1 MPKIPTFTAQGSIEQ
16 LQGSTATP
24 QISLTSTLA
33 TAIAPATKMLV
44 DQKIQESNAQNQAEA
59 LRLENDYLTDLIKVS
74 ETINTDQ
81 TMSVNK
87 DAANTYLKNKNN
99 ILINKYKS
107 QATNNNVAIKFENY
121 ALAETQK
128 TIFRNDTQISKN
140 ILTNL
145 ISGYEKQKDLLLIT
159 ASTDTSGLAKST
171 LKTDLEKLTKDTFTS
186 QLSAPELNVMINS
199 IPGEIEYMDGLKSV
213 QTEPRKTF
221 YALKDKN
228 YLPNLTFEQR
238 EKINKEALL
247 AIRPQLTTEWEN
259 YTATVAAGKEP
270 PRFDF
275 DLAKEVFNSRV
286 SGKMI
291 EEDTFTKDR
300 VTNNAVILNASNDT
314 VNEVVE
320 GIIDEGNELYGIK
333 QAAEQENYYKAVLT
347 KRNKDMKDDIV
358 SYITTNNS
366 EIASLYEQL
375 ELEDNQNTESA
386 LATKKLITEALIE
399 EQKRLNV
406 SESFIRI
413 TSKAEINRIKS
424 TLMNVDTPYIE
435 KEQFINSMITLYGNE
450 NMGKVLNH
458 LQAEKLPIEYITAI
472 STNSAELKKH
482 ILSGETVETLEKFV
496 KDRLPTDEKF
506 NKIERGVAKGME
518 DFETVILNQG
528 EGSKLKTDYI
538 LSIQAAVY
546 KSALQRVKEGENIS
560 EAVDNAVTSF
570 TKDYFIAPDKT
581 FMIPVDVGGKFVNQ
595 PIVYDKSQALKLMVE
610 DTDYL
615 TRFHG
620 EDGYMHYAALA
631 GIDNLSEEDVKKR
644 IEFTIKNHSKWLMNG
659 DGTGIVLNAEFTN
672 GTYPIV
678 NANGD
683 KIEFFF
689 TDTPNDKGIFSIE
702 LKAPV
707 TGEDIDL
714 IPFTSDVGAYEFE
727 ETNYD
732 NTSENKNLLTTA
744 IDSVGRVIDTAGD
757 ILISSAAAAEMPIMT
772 NEKIA
777 NDWTTLYQTSND
789 PVKTERALKEIN
801 KNYTVPIEAKN
812 SIAIGAKIF
821 EGDKGLSQTEL
832 IQYGNAIGQI
842 ESEYKTKVQR
852 GGGPAR
858 SYWQVEPETALDLF
872 RNSSAIFGEKF
883 EKAFAKYNK
892 GTAIGKTA
900 VKYLASLSEEKM
912 SKLLESDS
920 DLAATIALGVIVN
933 RIKPKKKKLS
943 SNEIRANEME
953 TTMRIMMK
961 EDNLSLGEASKYS
974 RIIDNYKYGR
984 NKKEGKKYRGTDKII
999 LKYLYNIK

>member
-44 DQKIQESNAQNQAEA
+44 NQKIQETNAQNQAEA
-59 LRLENDYLTDLIKVS
+59 LKLENNFITDFIKVS
-74 ETINTDQ
+74 ETINTDEV
-81 TMSVNK
+81 MSVNK
-87 DAANTYLKNKNN
+87 DVANKYLKDQSNN
-99 ILINKYKS
+99 LINKYKS
-107 QATNNNVAIKFENY
+107 LATNNNVGIKFENY

-128 TIFRNDTQISKN
+128 TIFRTDTKISQN
-140 ILTNL
+140 ILKNL
-145 ISGYEKQKDLLLIT
+145 FAGYDKQKELLLIT
-159 ASTDTSGLAKST
+159 ADTDESGMAKAT
-171 LKTDLEKLTKDTFTS
+171 LKGDLEKLTKDTFTS
-186 QLSAPELNVMINS
+186 QVSAPELKIMLDS
-199 IPGEIEYMDGLKSV
+199 IPAEIDLMDGNKDV
-213 QTEPRKTF
+213 IQQPRKTF
-221 YALKDKN
+221 YSLKDKN
-228 YLPNLTFEQR
+228 YLPNLSFEQR
-238 EKINKEALL
+238 QKLKEKAITI
-247 AIRPQLTTEWEN
+247 IRPQLTTEWEN

-286 SGKMI
+286 SDKMI

-413 TSKAEINRIKS
+413 TSKSEINQIKS

-435 KEQFINSMITLYGNE
+435 KEQFINSMIALYGNE

-472 STNSAELKKH
+472 STNSPELKKH

-496 KDRLPTDEKF
+496 RDRLPTDEKF

-546 KSALQRVKEGENIS
+546 KSALQRVKEGESIN

-631 GIDNLSEEDVKKR
+631 GIDNLSEEDVKK
-644 IEFTIKNHSKWLMNG
+644 SM
-659 DGTGIVLNAEFTN
+659 A
-672 GTYPIV
+672 
-678 NANGD
+678 
-683 KIEFFF
+683 
-689 TDTPNDKGIFSIE
+689 DTVK
-702 LKAPV
+702 KAR
-707 TGEDIDL
+707 D
-714 IPFTSDVGAYEFE
+714 A
-727 ETNYD
+727 
-732 NTSENKNLLTTA
+732 
-744 IDSVGRVIDTAGD
+744 
-757 ILISSAAAAEMPIMT
+757 
-772 NEKIA
+772 
-777 NDWTTLYQTSND
+777 
-789 PVKTERALKEIN
+789 
-801 KNYTVPIEAKN
+801 
-812 SIAIGAKIF
+812 
-821 EGDKGLSQTEL
+821 
-832 IQYGNAIGQI
+832 
-842 ESEYKTKVQR
+842 
-852 GGGPAR
+852 
-858 SYWQVEPETALDLF
+858 
-872 RNSSAIFGEKF
+872 
-883 EKAFAKYNK
+883 
-892 GTAIGKTA
+892 
-900 VKYLASLSEEKM
+900 
-912 SKLLESDS
+912 
-920 DLAATIALGVIVN
+920 
-933 RIKPKKKKLS
+933 KPK
-943 SNEIRANEME
+943 
-953 TTMRIMMK
+953 
-961 EDNLSLGEASKYS
+961 
-974 RIIDNYKYGR
+974 
-984 NKKEGKKYRGTDKII
+984 
-999 LKYLYNIK
+999 

>member
-1 MPKIPTFTAQGSIEQ
+1 MPKIPTFKAEGSITQ
-16 LQGSTATP
+16 LVGTTNAP
-24 QISLTSTLA
+24 QMRLDQTLA
-33 TAIAPATKMLV
+33 TAIAPATKMIV
-44 DQKIQESNAQNQAEA
+44 DHQIQEKNAQNQAEA
-59 LRLENDYLTDLIKVS
+59 LKLENDYITDLIKVS
-74 ETINTDQ
+74 DTINSDKI
-81 TMSVNK
+81 MSVNK
-87 DAANTYLKNKNN
+87 DAANKYMKDQNN
-99 ILINKYKS
+99 ILIPKYKS
-107 QATNNNVAIKFENY
+107 LATNNNVAIKFENY

-145 ISGYEKQKDLLLIT
+145 FTGYDKQKNLYLIT
-159 ASTDTSGLAKST
+159 ASTDQTGMAKET
-171 LKTDLEKLTKDTFTS
+171 LKTDLEKLTIDTFQS
-186 QLSAPELNVMINS
+186 QVTYPELQKMLAS
-199 IPGEIEYMDGLKSV
+199 IPNEIDFMDGLKNV
-213 QTEPRKTF
+213 QTQPRKTF

-286 SGKMI
+286 SDKMI
-291 EEDTFTKDR
+291 QEDTFTRDR
-300 VTNNAVILNASNDT
+300 VKNNAVILNASNDT

-320 GIIDEGNELYGIK
+320 GIIDEGNELYGTT
-333 QAAEQENYYKAVLT
+333 QAAEQENYYNAVLT

-375 ELEDNQNTESA
+375 ELEGDENTDSR

-413 TSKAEINRIKS
+413 TSKAEINQIKS
-424 TLMNVDTPYIE
+424 TLMDVDTPYIE
-435 KEQFINSMITLYGNE
+435 KENFINSVIALYGNE

-458 LQAEKLPIEYITAI
+458 LQAEKLPVEYITAM

-496 KDRLPTDEKF
+496 KDRIPKDEKF
-506 NKIERGVAKGME
+506 NSIEKKVAKGME

-546 KSALQRVKEGENIS
+546 KSALQRVKEGESIN
-560 EAVDNAVTSF
+560 EATDNAVTSF

-610 DTDYL
+610 TGDYI

-620 EDGYMHYAALA
+620 EDGYMHYAALS
-631 GIDNLSEEDVKKR
+631 GIENLSEEDVKKR
-644 IEFTIKNHSKWLMNG
+644 IEFTIKNHSKWLNNA
-659 DGTGIVLNAEFTN
+659 DVTGAILYAEFTN
-672 GTYPIV
+672 GTYPVV

-689 TDTPNDKGIFSIE
+689 TDTPNNKGIYSIE

-732 NTSENKNLLTTA
+732 NTSENKNLMTTA
-744 IDSVGRVIDTAGD
+744 IDSVGRVIDTSGD
-757 ILISSAAAAEMPIMT
+757 TLIT
-772 NEKIA
+772 NN
-777 NDWTTLYQTSND
+777 ND
-789 PVKTERALKEIN
+789 
-801 KNYTVPIEAKN
+801 
-812 SIAIGAKIF
+812 
-821 EGDKGLSQTEL
+821 
-832 IQYGNAIGQI
+832 
-842 ESEYKTKVQR
+842 
-852 GGGPAR
+852 
-858 SYWQVEPETALDLF
+858 
-872 RNSSAIFGEKF
+872 
-883 EKAFAKYNK
+883 
-892 GTAIGKTA
+892 
-900 VKYLASLSEEKM
+900 
-912 SKLLESDS
+912 
-920 DLAATIALGVIVN
+920 
-933 RIKPKKKKLS
+933 
-943 SNEIRANEME
+943 
-953 TTMRIMMK
+953 
-961 EDNLSLGEASKYS
+961 
-974 RIIDNYKYGR
+974 
-984 NKKEGKKYRGTDKII
+984 
-999 LKYLYNIK
+999 

>member
-1 MPKIPTFTAQGSIEQ
+1 MPKIPTFKAEGSITE
-16 LQGSTATP
+16 LVGTTNAP
-24 QISLTSTLA
+24 QMGLNQTLA
-33 TAIAPATKMLV
+33 TALAPATKMIV
-44 DQKIQESNAQNQAEA
+44 DHQIQEKNAQNQAEA
-59 LRLENDYLTDLIKVS
+59 LKLENDYITDLIKVS
-74 ETINTDQ
+74 DTINSDKI
-81 TMSVNK
+81 MSVNK
-87 DAANTYLKNKNN
+87 DAANKYMKDQNN
-99 ILINKYKS
+99 ILIPKYKS
-107 QATNNNVAIKFENY
+107 LATNNNVAIKFENY

-128 TIFRNDTQISKN
+128 TIFRTDTQISKN

-145 ISGYEKQKDLLLIT
+145 FTGYDKQKNLLFIT
-159 ASTDTSGLAKST
+159 ASTDESGMAKGT
-171 LKTDLEKLTKDTFTS
+171 LEDDLKKLTIDTFQS
-186 QLSAPELNVMINS
+186 QVTYPELQKMLTS
-199 IPGEIEYMDGLKSV
+199 IPNEIDFMDGLKDV
-213 QTEPRKTF
+213 QTQPRKTF

-286 SGKMI
+286 SDKMI
-291 EEDTFTKDR
+291 QEDTFTRDR
-300 VTNNAVILNASNDT
+300 VKNNAVILNASNDT

-320 GIIDEGNELYGIK
+320 GIIDEGNELYGTT
-333 QAAEQENYYKAVLT
+333 QAAEQENYYNAVLT
-347 KRNKDMKDDIV
+347 KRNKNMKDDIV

-375 ELEDNQNTESA
+375 EGDENTDSR

-413 TSKAEINRIKS
+413 TSKAEINQIKS
-424 TLMNVDTPYIE
+424 TLMDVDTPYIE
-435 KEQFINSMITLYGNE
+435 KEKFINDMILLYGNE

-458 LQAEKLPIEYITAI
+458 LQAEKLPIEYITAM
-472 STNSAELKKH
+472 STNSPELKKD
-482 ILSGETVETLEKFV
+482 ILSGETVGTLEKFV

-506 NKIERGVAKGME
+506 NSIEKGVAKGME

-538 LSIQAAVY
+538 LSIQSAVY
-546 KSALQRVKEGENIS
+546 KSALQRVKQGESIS

-610 DTDYL
+610 TGDYI

-620 EDGYMHYAALA
+620 EDGYMHYAALS
-631 GIDNLSEEDVKKR
+631 GIENLSEEDVKKR
-644 IEFTIKNHSKWLMNG
+644 IEFTIKNYSKWLMNG
-659 DGTGIVLNAEFTN
+659 DGTGIILNAEFTN

-689 TDTPNDKGIFSIE
+689 TDTPNDKGIYSIE

-714 IPFTSDVGAYEFE
+714 IPFTSDVGAYEIE

-732 NTSENKNLLTTA
+732 NTSENKNLMTTA

-757 ILISSAAAAEMPIMT
+757 TLIT
-772 NEKIA
+772 NN
-777 NDWTTLYQTSND
+777 ND
-789 PVKTERALKEIN
+789 
-801 KNYTVPIEAKN
+801 
-812 SIAIGAKIF
+812 
-821 EGDKGLSQTEL
+821 
-832 IQYGNAIGQI
+832 
-842 ESEYKTKVQR
+842 
-852 GGGPAR
+852 
-858 SYWQVEPETALDLF
+858 
-872 RNSSAIFGEKF
+872 
-883 EKAFAKYNK
+883 
-892 GTAIGKTA
+892 
-900 VKYLASLSEEKM
+900 
-912 SKLLESDS
+912 
-920 DLAATIALGVIVN
+920 
-933 RIKPKKKKLS
+933 
-943 SNEIRANEME
+943 
-953 TTMRIMMK
+953 
-961 EDNLSLGEASKYS
+961 
-974 RIIDNYKYGR
+974 
-984 NKKEGKKYRGTDKII
+984 
-999 LKYLYNIK
+999 

>member
-44 DQKIQESNAQNQAEA
+44 DQKIQETNAQNQAEA
-59 LRLENDYLTDLIKVS
+59 LKLENDYITDLIKVS

-87 DAANTYLKNKNN
+87 DVANKYLKDQNN

-107 QATNNNVAIKFENY
+107 LATNNNVAIKFENY

-128 TIFRNDTQISKN
+128 TIFRTDKQISEN

-171 LKTDLEKLTKDTFTS
+171 LQTDLEKLTKDTFTS
-186 QLSAPELNVMINS
+186 QLSAPELKILLDS

-286 SGKMI
+286 SDKMI

-320 GIIDEGNELYGIK
+320 GIIDEGNELYGIV
-333 QAAEQENYYKAVLT
+333 QANEQENYYKAVLT

-375 ELEDNQNTESA
+375 EGDENTDSR

-413 TSKAEINRIKS
+413 TSKAEINQIKS

-435 KEQFINSMITLYGNE
+435 KEQFINSMIALYGNE

-496 KDRLPTDEKF
+496 RDRLPTDEKF

-620 EDGYMHYAALA
+620 EDGYMHYATLA
-631 GIDNLSEEDVKKR
+631 GVDNLSEEDVKKR

-689 TDTPNDKGIFSIE
+689 TDTPNNKGIYSIE

-732 NTSENKNLLTTA
+732 NTSENKNVLTTA

-757 ILISSAAAAEMPIMT
+757 VLISSAAASEVDLNVGERVVLGDNIT
-772 NEKIA
+772 NEDSKSNLQKFITA
-777 NDWTTLYQTSND
+777 VHDVESNKGKNLYNESSAAGDFQFKMFTGDGNKEGSAFQTGLQRVENLYNAKNQTIPSWVKKAREHND
-789 PVKTERALKEIN
+789 PRKLTYKQQEELFLIN
-801 KNYTVPIEAKN
+801 LQQQ
-812 SIAIGAKIF
+812 
-821 EGDKGLSQTEL
+821 KGTDEL
-832 IQYGNAIGQI
+832 I
-842 ESEYKTKVQR
+842 
-852 GGGPAR
+852 
-858 SYWQVEPETALDLF
+858 
-872 RNSSAIFGEKF
+872 
-883 EKAFAKYNK
+883 KAMLNGDMQKAMELYAKYHHTNK
-892 GTAIGKTA
+892 K
-900 VKYLASLSEEKM
+900 VLN
-912 SKLLESDS
+912 
-920 DLAATIALGVIVN
+920 N
-933 RIKPKKKKLS
+933 RIIKQKFKK
-943 SNEIRANEME
+943 A
-953 TTMRIMMK
+953 
-961 EDNLSLGEASKYS
+961 
-974 RIIDNYKYGR
+974 
-984 NKKEGKKYRGTDKII
+984 
-999 LKYLYNIK
+999 YND